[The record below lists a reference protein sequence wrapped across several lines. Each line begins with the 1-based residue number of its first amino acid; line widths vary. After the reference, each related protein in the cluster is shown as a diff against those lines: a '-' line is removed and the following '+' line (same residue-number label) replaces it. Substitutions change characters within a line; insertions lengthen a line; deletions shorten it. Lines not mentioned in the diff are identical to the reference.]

1 MGKKIKEKKKIDYKK
16 LFKEKNPDLPKD
28 LKDYFFGKSYKDP
41 ETGEIKTRLIKK
53 KSRQEPLDMKVKKFK
68 GGLMVAPKRAKRGY

>member
-1 MGKKIKEKKKIDYKK
+1 MSRSEKEKKEKKIDYKK

-28 LKDYFFGKSYKDP
+28 SLKYKFGKPYKDP

-53 KSRQEPLDMKVKKFK
+53 KLLINKKFK
-68 GGLMVAPKRAKRGY
+68 GGLMVKPKAAKRGY